1 MKSVGLTP
9 LRKRIGNQPLQRTS
23 LAEGGF
29 LLAKILQNKNNRNR
43 FVIFYEPSAQK
54 RRVLIGKGALNGEN
68 FPLLSVKFHLVFSP
82 LPEYYNNCQQGPHL
96 YRGPKKIHCKKKE
109 KLIMKKFAALAVAG
123 CMAVS
128 LAACGASASAP
139 ASSEAAS
146 TESAATSAAE
156 SAAES
161 VAETTQGGKIGVCI
175 YKFDDAFMTT
185 YRNALQE
192 ILEGKGY
199 EVTIVDGN
207 NDQAKQNEQINT
219 FITQGV
225 DALIINPVMTS
236 AADQI
241 ISTVK
246 GADVPTVLIN
256 REPTADQMSAYD
268 KLVYVGCDAAQSG
281 TFQGEL
287 ILDTENK
294 GDINGDGKVSYI
306 MIQGDPENID
316 AQLRTEYSVKALTDA
331 GVEVEQLDLQRGD
344 WDRNKGQE
352 ICQNDL
358 AKFGDQIEVVF
369 CNNDDMAIGALQAI
383 QAAGRTV
390 NKDIYLVGVDALDA
404 ALNEVAN
411 GNMTGTV
418 LNDAKGQATQAVAS
432 MEELLGGKT
441 FEAEHQSVYVDYVK
455 VTPDNVKDFQ

>member
-1 MKSVGLTP
+1 
-9 LRKRIGNQPLQRTS
+9 
-23 LAEGGF
+23 
-29 LLAKILQNKNNRNR
+29 
-43 FVIFYEPSAQK
+43 
-54 RRVLIGKGALNGEN
+54 
-68 FPLLSVKFHLVFSP
+68 
-82 LPEYYNNCQQGPHL
+82 
-96 YRGPKKIHCKKKE
+96 
-109 KLIMKKFAALAVAG
+109 MKKLLALAVAG
-123 CMAVS
+123 TMAVS
-128 LAACGASASAP
+128 LAACGSSASSAP
-139 ASSEAAS
+139 ASSEATS
-146 TESAATSAAE
+146 EAATSAAE

-161 VAETTQGGKIGVCI
+161 VTETTQGGKVGVCI

-246 GADVPTVLIN
+246 DADVPTVLIN

-358 AKFGDQIEVVF
+358 AKYGDQIEVVF

-432 MEELLGGKT
+432 WRSCWAARPSRLTTRASTLTTSRLPPTTSRTSSNLKRAT
-441 FEAEHQSVYVDYVK
+441 A
-455 VTPDNVKDFQ
+455 

>member
-1 MKSVGLTP
+1 MK
-9 LRKRIGNQPLQRTS
+9 
-23 LAEGGF
+23 
-29 LLAKILQNKNNRNR
+29 
-43 FVIFYEPSAQK
+43 
-54 RRVLIGKGALNGEN
+54 
-68 FPLLSVKFHLVFSP
+68 
-82 LPEYYNNCQQGPHL
+82 
-96 YRGPKKIHCKKKE
+96 
-109 KLIMKKFAALAVAG
+109 KKFALALAAALMVSLFAG
-123 CMAVS
+123 CSKPAENP
-128 LAACGASASAP
+128 GSASG
-139 ASSEAAS
+139 SDAS
-146 TESAATSAAE
+146 TSQTTTG
-156 SAAES
+156 
-161 VAETTQGGKIGVCI
+161 ETKKIGVCI

-185 YRNALQE
+185 YRNALQT

-199 EVTIVDGN
+199 EVTVVDGN

-241 ISTVK
+241 IATVK
-246 GADVPTVLIN
+246 DADVPTVLIN
-256 REPTADQMSAYD
+256 REPTAEQMAVYD
-268 KLVYVGCDAAQSG
+268 KLVYVGCDARQSG
-281 TFQGEL
+281 TMQGEL
-287 ILDTENK
+287 ILDTENQ
-294 GDINGDGKVSYI
+294 GDINGDGKISYI

-316 AQLRTEYSVKALTDA
+316 AQYRTEYSVKALEDA
-331 GVEVEQLDLQRGD
+331 GKTVEQLDLQRGD

-352 ICQNDL
+352 IAQNDL

-418 LNDAKGQATQAVAS
+418 LNDANGQASKAVEC
-432 MEELLGGKT
+432 MENLLGGNT
-441 FEAEHQSVYVDYVK
+441 YASGEQSVYVDYVK
-455 VTPDNVKDFQ
+455 VTPANVADFQ

>member
-1 MKSVGLTP
+1 
-9 LRKRIGNQPLQRTS
+9 
-23 LAEGGF
+23 
-29 LLAKILQNKNNRNR
+29 
-43 FVIFYEPSAQK
+43 
-54 RRVLIGKGALNGEN
+54 
-68 FPLLSVKFHLVFSP
+68 
-82 LPEYYNNCQQGPHL
+82 
-96 YRGPKKIHCKKKE
+96 
-109 KLIMKKFAALAVAG
+109 MKKLLALAVAG
-123 CMAVS
+123 TMAVS
-128 LAACGASASAP
+128 LAACGSSASSAP
-139 ASSEAAS
+139 ASSEATS
-146 TESAATSAAE
+146 EAATSAAE

-161 VAETTQGGKIGVCI
+161 VTETTQGGKVGVCI

-225 DALIINPVMTS
+225 DALNINPVMTS

-246 GADVPTVLIN
+246 DADVPTVLIN

-316 AQLRTEYSVKALTDA
+316 AQYRTEYSIKALTDA
-331 GVEVEQLDLQRGD
+331 GKEVECLYEYLDNWDQTTAQQDVANALSQYGD
-344 WDRNKGQE
+344 K
-352 ICQNDL
+352 
-358 AKFGDQIEVVF
+358 IEVVF
-369 CNNDDMAIGALQAI
+369 CNNDAMALGALQSI
-383 QAAGRTV
+383 QQANRTV
-390 NKDIYLVGVDALDA
+390 GKDIYLVGVDALAEAVQDV
-404 ALNEVAN
+404 LD

-418 LNDAKGQATQAVAS
+418 LNDDVGQATAAA
-432 MEELLGGKT
+432 
-441 FEAEHQSVYVDYVK
+441 EATKLYVEGSKVEQYYWVDYVK
-455 VTPDNVKDFQ
+455 VTKDNASEYVK

>member
-1 MKSVGLTP
+1 
-9 LRKRIGNQPLQRTS
+9 
-23 LAEGGF
+23 
-29 LLAKILQNKNNRNR
+29 
-43 FVIFYEPSAQK
+43 
-54 RRVLIGKGALNGEN
+54 
-68 FPLLSVKFHLVFSP
+68 
-82 LPEYYNNCQQGPHL
+82 
-96 YRGPKKIHCKKKE
+96 
-109 KLIMKKFAALAVAG
+109 MKKLLALAVAG
-123 CMAVS
+123 TMAVS
-128 LAACGASASAP
+128 LAACGSSASSAP

-146 TESAATSAAE
+146 SEAATSAAE

-161 VAETTQGGKIGVCI
+161 VADTAEGGKVGVCI

-185 YRNALQE
+185 YRNKLQE

-246 GADVPTVLIN
+246 DADVPTVLIN

-287 ILDTENK
+287 ILDTENG

-331 GVEVEQLDLQRGD
+331 GVEVEELDLQRGD

-352 ICQNDL
+352 IAQNDL
-358 AKFGDQIEVVF
+358 AKYGDQIEVVF

-418 LNDAKGQATQAVAS
+418 LNDASSQASKAVEC

-441 FEAEHQSVYVDYVK
+441 YAAGEQSVYVDYVK